1 MSEASG
7 PSRAAK
13 GDGVTDRVMS
23 GETPLQALAR
33 QGELPASRM
42 RSIERFPYYT
52 AFPFAWY
59 RACHSD
65 RVPRGGLLP
74 LRLLSRVVPA
84 RWFVLVA
91 RGIMLKGIGLTYLWS
106 ATLVLLFMALFL
118 LTASTRSFHER
129 LE

>member
-59 RACHSD
+59 RAAFSED
-65 RVPRGGLLP
+65 VPAGAVRPVRFLNRDLVVWRGPDGAPPVGGVFFSHLGGPPRPGGGLGGAP
-74 LRLLSRVVPA
+74 GPGRA
-84 RWFVLVA
+84 GA
-91 RGIMLKGIGLTYLWS
+91 
-106 ATLVLLFMALFL
+106 
-118 LTASTRSFHER
+118 
-129 LE
+129 